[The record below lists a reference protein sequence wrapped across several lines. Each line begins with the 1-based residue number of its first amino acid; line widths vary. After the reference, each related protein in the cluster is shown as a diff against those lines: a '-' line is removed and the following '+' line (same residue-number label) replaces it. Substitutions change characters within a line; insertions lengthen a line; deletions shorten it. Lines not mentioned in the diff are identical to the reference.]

1 MPKPRFRA
9 AIASGN
15 WSDPLIW
22 NDGILPQPN
31 DIVFLNGFNVLIDT
45 DITVNQIRNDV
56 QNYTSFNSFTYLTS
70 NNTPEGIA
78 DGSDTDQFYN
88 NWMPFGNTGLYDT
101 SPYPSYANPRW
112 WTYEYP
118 NQEPVILGEYRFNGI
133 NSNHT
138 YNPRDWK
145 FQGWDDVNEVWVD
158 LDTQTDVLP
167 PYNGGAT
174 FIGDISSNTTAY
186 YKYRLIVFKTRD
198 GNNQLLCVT
207 QVKFFEKNVY
217 KTTTNPGGVLTISDS
232 STWNTQLPNQLNVNV
247 TDVIYSQQTSSHLIN
262 CNIGESDIVNFNLRP
277 YPAKSYLYASIFVSG
292 GSGVYNLNG
301 DIIWQPYGSF
311 SGSNIIINA
320 PCEFNIVG
328 FVKGGGHQG
337 TNSAGIR
344 LTADGATL
352 NIIGDVEGASG
363 YNGACALFIGGA
375 SNVNITGNVSGTL
388 TNEQYGSNGIY
399 CSNSMA
405 NITIVGNVFGSP
417 LQPQNKQSA
426 SQRYGMLVYSA
437 NSLHITGN
445 IIGGADLYP
454 NDFITSYYGLYIQ
467 TVPTFTVI
475 GAIEASETAQ
485 GIVSNVSIFQMKI
498 FPYDHRLS
506 GPFISGSSGRI
517 PHNLPYFKLLFNYG
531 LYHEYR
537 DVDLNPT
544 QLVSPSTIINS
555 PNPADVRQGVT
566 YANSNYT
573 GTLIIPPANRVS
585 VGVPVDNTVGTAVLV
600 AEDVWNAQTSAMN
613 TEGSIGK
620 RLKNASTVDS
630 TGDQLTSLL

>member
-1 MPKPRFRA
+1 MALPRFRA
-9 AIASGN
+9 AVASGN
-15 WSDPLIW
+15 WSNPATW

-31 DIVFLNGFNVLIDT
+31 DIVFLNSFNVLIDT
-45 DITVNQIRNDV
+45 DISVYQIRNDA

-88 NWMPFGNTGLYDT
+88 NWFPFGNTSTIDT
-101 SPYPSYANPRW
+101 SPNPSYANPRW

-118 NQEPVILGEYRFNGI
+118 NQEPILLGEYRFNGY
-133 NSNHT
+133 NTNHP

-145 FQGWDDVNEVWVD
+145 FQGWDDINEVWVD
-158 LDTQTDVLP
+158 LDTQTDVFA

-198 GNNQLLCVT
+198 GENQLVNVT
-207 QVKFFEKNVY
+207 FVKFFEKNVY
-217 KTTTNPGGVLTISDS
+217 KTTTIPGGVLTISDS
-232 STWNTQLPNQLNVNV
+232 STWNTQVLNQLNVNV
-247 TDVIYSQQTSSHLIN
+247 TTTIYSRQGNSHLIT
-262 CNIGESDIVNFNLRP
+262 CSIGANDTVNFNLRP
-277 YPAKSYLYASIFVSG
+277 FPAQSYLYASIFVSG

-301 DIIWQPYGSF
+301 DFIWQPYANF

-344 LTADGATL
+344 LIGNGATL
-352 NIIGDVEGASG
+352 NIIGNVEGASG
-363 YNGACALFIGGA
+363 ISSSCALFVSGA
-375 SNVNITGNVSGTL
+375 SDVNITGNVSGTL
-388 TNEQYGSNGIY
+388 SNETYGSNGIEF
-399 CSNSMA
+399 SNSSG
-405 NITIVGNVFGSP
+405 NLTIVGNVVGSP
-417 LQPQNKQSA
+417 VRPGNLTAAATRN
-426 SQRYGMLVYSA
+426 GMLVYNA

-566 YANSNYT
+566 YANANYT

-585 VGVPVDNTVGTAVLV
+585 VGVPVDNTVGTAILV